1 MCLLKHHQQN
11 LKSNKI
17 EFSSKKMARI
27 KNKREILSKRERER
41 NEKKKIK
48 EKKENVNTVVF
59 VSI

>member
-1 MCLLKHHQQN
+1 MCLLKYHQPN

-17 EFSSKKMARI
+17 EFSSKKKDRI
-27 KNKREILSKRERER
+27 KNRREILSKRERC
-41 NEKKKIK
+41 EKKKIK

>member
-1 MCLLKHHQQN
+1 
-11 LKSNKI
+11 
-17 EFSSKKMARI
+17 MARI